1 MGAVKSITSAV
12 GRTVNTGVRAITGNP
27 KTPPPPPIVRL
38 AAAPAPAP
46 APVPAAVPTPAIT
59 PLPVPSINT
68 SFGGGLVSGDN
79 SMSSRRDSSGSFG
92 LGNIPD
98 TKIDLTE
105 PESERDEDSSIT
117 VKSPGVQA
125 DDEEKRRDALDK
137 AKDYKM
143 TSDSY

>member
-1 MGAVKSITSAV
+1 MGAVKSITRAV

-27 KTPPPPPIVRL
+27 KTPPPPPTVRL

-125 DDEEKRRDALDK
+125 DDEEKRRDALER
-137 AKDYKM
+137 AENYKIA
-143 TSDSY
+143 SENY